1 MAKATPAAD
10 RSSKPDTAAA
20 THEEARHL
28 AEEAL
33 EEMGHGNKEE
43 AKFVLDEARALD
55 KTAVDEV
62 LKEQKK
68 SGT

>member
-1 MAKATPAAD
+1 MAQKDRVQKETGGDPAQ
-10 RSSKPDTAAA
+10 R
-20 THEEARHL
+20 EEARHL

-33 EEMGHGNKEE
+33 EEMSQGNKDE

-55 KTAVDEV
+55 KGAVDQV

-68 SGT
+68 TDL